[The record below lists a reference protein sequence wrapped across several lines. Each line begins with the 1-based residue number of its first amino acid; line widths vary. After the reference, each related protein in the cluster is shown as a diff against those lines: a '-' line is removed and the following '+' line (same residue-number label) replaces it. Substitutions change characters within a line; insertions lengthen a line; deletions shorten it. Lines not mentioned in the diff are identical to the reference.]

1 MYCGVLFCHS
11 LLNISL
17 SSGNG
22 YCPVE
27 SEDWEIVGKVVG
39 IIALIAGVLTILVIY
54 PFCID
59 RSYERKIFKPERDA
73 RKEAEEAKK
82 KGHQSQDTY
91 TEEHDESFEVF
102 ELPENER
109 ERKMRDATKLRN
121 LNKKKR
127 YGFERD
133 KKETKQK
140 EKNSEKM
147 TKFLKQAEIDQ
158 GFQKIKNLV
167 EDKKTQNLISNV
179 RQGAQNVATKF
190 EKGFNRKSA
199 RFERG
204 VAQASARYTKR
215 NDVRYDKMNESNVSV
230 AFSKAES
237 PPKGQLISE

>member
-1 MYCGVLFCHS
+1 
-11 LLNISL
+11 
-17 SSGNG
+17 
-22 YCPVE
+22 
-27 SEDWEIVGKVVG
+27 
-39 IIALIAGVLTILVIY
+39 
-54 PFCID
+54 
-59 RSYERKIFKPERDA
+59 
-73 RKEAEEAKK
+73 
-82 KGHQSQDTY
+82 
-91 TEEHDESFEVF
+91 
-102 ELPENER
+102 
-109 ERKMRDATKLRN
+109 
-121 LNKKKR
+121 
-127 YGFERD
+127 
-133 KKETKQK
+133 
-140 EKNSEKM
+140 M